1 MHPDAQVVLRGFQAF
16 AEGDMA
22 TMKGLFHD
30 DAVWH
35 TPGNNPYSG
44 DHSGVDAILRNFG
57 AVSAA
62 AEITNVPHDV
72 LASDDHV
79 VVLVN
84 STLKKADQT
93 LESATVFV
101 FHVEGGKVKEAW
113 GIPSDQAA
121 SDAFW
126 ES

>member
-1 MHPDAQVVLRGFQAF
+1 MHPNAQVVMRGFQAF

-35 TPGNNPYSG
+35 TAGNNQFSG
-44 DHSGVDAILRNFG
+44 DHQGPDAIVRMMG
-57 AVSAA
+57 EVSSA
-62 AEITNVPHDV
+62 AEIQNEPHDI

-84 STLKKADQT
+84 SKATKPGKTLDGQN
-93 LESATVFV
+93 VFV
-101 FHVEGGKVKEAW
+101 FHVRDGKVSEAW
-113 GIPSDQAA
+113 GIPKDQAA
-121 SDAFW
+121 ADAFW
-126 ES
+126 Q